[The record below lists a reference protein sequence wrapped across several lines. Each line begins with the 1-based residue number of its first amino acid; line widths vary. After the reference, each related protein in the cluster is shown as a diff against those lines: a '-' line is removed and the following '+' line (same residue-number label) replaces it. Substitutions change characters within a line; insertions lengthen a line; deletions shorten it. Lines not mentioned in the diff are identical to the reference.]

1 MRPTLSEK
9 KSKRQRKVAMKK
21 ISVLTFAAG
30 LVTAMGC
37 LPAMAQVLHV
47 DFTTKSSFYAGNA
60 KMPAGN
66 YSLKQAPDESEFYIL
81 QNTAGTHSVY
91 LEARQSSKASKG
103 GPEVVFN
110 KYGDMDYLEGVE
122 TSNSTSVDF
131 LEGAPEKIA
140 AKKGAPQS
148 HTVPAK

>member
-1 MRPTLSEK
+1 
-9 KSKRQRKVAMKK
+9 MKK
-21 ISVLTFAAG
+21 ISVFMFAAG
-30 LVTAMGC
+30 LMIAMGC

-47 DFTTKSSFYAGNA
+47 GFTMKSSFYAGNT
-60 KMPAGN
+60 KLPAGT
-66 YSLKQAPDESEFYIL
+66 YSLEQAPDESSFYIL

-110 KYGDMDYLEGVE
+110 KYGDMDYLEGIE
-122 TSNSTSVDF
+122 TSNQSSVDF
-131 LEGAPEKIA
+131 LEGTPEKIA